1 MTIRPYEKLELY
13 GENSLTNTELLAII
27 LRTGTKEIP
36 VTKVAESMIT
46 KDNIKNLQDI
56 SLNDLKRIKGIGRV
70 KAIQIK
76 AICEIAKRM
85 SEPSIQDSIKI
96 NSSSEAANLI
106 MSEMR
111 FEKREIVKVIILN
124 TKNVLKKIV
133 DVSVGS
139 TSFAFIEPKDIMAEV
154 IRIGE
159 TKFIIAH
166 NHPSGDPTPSE
177 NDFEVTRKVDNV
189 AKILGLEFLDHLVIG
204 DGIYTSIFK
213 ILKNNK

>member
-1 MTIRPYEKLELY
+1 
-13 GENSLTNTELLAII
+13 
-27 LRTGTKEIP
+27 
-36 VTKVAESMIT
+36 
-46 KDNIKNLQDI
+46 
-56 SLNDLKRIKGIGRV
+56 
-70 KAIQIK
+70 
-76 AICEIAKRM
+76 
-85 SEPSIQDSIKI
+85 
-96 NSSSEAANLI
+96 
-106 MSEMR
+106 
-111 FEKREIVKVIILN
+111 
-124 TKNVLKKIV
+124 
-133 DVSVGS
+133 
-139 TSFAFIEPKDIMAEV
+139 MAEV

>member
-13 GENSLTNTELLAII
+13 GEKSLTNTELLAII

-85 SEPSIQDSIKI
+85 SEPSIQDLIKI

-124 TKNVLKKIV
+124 TKNVLKK
-133 DVSVGS
+133 SLM
-139 TSFAFIEPKDIMAEV
+139 FLLEV
-154 IRIGE
+154 
-159 TKFIIAH
+159 H
-166 NHPSGDPTPSE
+166 LLLLLSQ
-177 NDFEVTRKVDNV
+177 
-189 AKILGLEFLDHLVIG
+189 KI
-204 DGIYTSIFK
+204 
-213 ILKNNK
+213 

>member
-13 GENSLTNTELLAII
+13 GEKSLTNTELLSII

-85 SEPSIQDSIKI
+85 TEPSIKDSIKI

-106 MSEMR
+106 MTEMR
-111 FEKREIVKVIILN
+111 YEKREIVKVIILN
-124 TKNVLKKIV
+124 TKNILKKIV

-154 IRIGE
+154 IRVGE
-159 TKFIIAH
+159 IKFIIAH

-177 NDFEVTRKVDNV
+177 NDFDVTRKVDNV

-204 DGIYTSIFK
+204 DGTYTSIFK
-213 ILKNNK
+213 ILKKQ

>member
-96 NSSSEAANLI
+96 N
-106 MSEMR
+106 
-111 FEKREIVKVIILN
+111 
-124 TKNVLKKIV
+124 
-133 DVSVGS
+133 
-139 TSFAFIEPKDIMAEV
+139 
-154 IRIGE
+154 
-159 TKFIIAH
+159 
-166 NHPSGDPTPSE
+166 
-177 NDFEVTRKVDNV
+177 
-189 AKILGLEFLDHLVIG
+189 
-204 DGIYTSIFK
+204 
-213 ILKNNK
+213 